1 MKRLTKLL
9 KIHKFYISGFHIP
22 SLNIELILKIGKVL
36 EVYFRENYN
45 FHHSILIVMLE
56 ISKSIL
62 VRYSFNKDLF
72 SSELKKLVLLM
83 GGNPDESRN
92 LHEWCRDSYGKKFG
106 REIRRAFKKH
116 V

>member
-1 MKRLTKLL
+1 
-9 KIHKFYISGFHIP
+9 
-22 SLNIELILKIGKVL
+22 
-36 EVYFRENYN
+36 
-45 FHHSILIVMLE
+45 MLE

-72 SSELKKLVLLM
+72 TSELKKLVLLM

-106 REIRRAFKKH
+106 REIRRAFKNH